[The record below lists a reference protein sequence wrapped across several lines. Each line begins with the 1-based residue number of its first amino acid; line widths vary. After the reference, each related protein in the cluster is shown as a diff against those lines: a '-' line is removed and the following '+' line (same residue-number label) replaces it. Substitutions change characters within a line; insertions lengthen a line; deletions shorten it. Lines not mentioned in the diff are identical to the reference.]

1 MDRVTISLMCVTN
14 ALVALESA
22 PTPTAY
28 VCM

>member
-1 MDRVTISLMCVTN
+1 MERVTISLMCVTN
-14 ALVALESA
+14 ALVAADGA